1 MVKVGKR
8 EEKEAKEKGRKKEA
22 KRGRKKEAKGRER
35 EITRINSTHFLFP
48 QVCLY

>member
-8 EEKEAKEKGRKKEA
+8 EEKEAKEK
-22 KRGRKKEAKGRER
+22 GRKKEAKGRER